1 MITITKDK
9 IYYSPFSL
17 KDIGEDSDAVK
28 ELEIGDVI
36 FMLSEEIAMGPDTT
50 FRNVFD
56 MILYHKD
63 LLNVL
68 YSKEL
73 KGGLIDDFIDDYEN
87 DFDASLSNDT
97 YRLMVSWDFEV
108 FEFDNKVECIDYV
121 SFSGIGKLNVSGV
134 DEEYINSL
142 SLTPLSEMKD
152 KRIFLNNSIEIHN
165 DDTLQANGAP
175 LFRAN
180 YRRITL
186 YDLFLSIIHEI
197 SFYGGPSEREKQ
209 KKEIE
214 SMSEELDA
222 FIESNMN
229 EDGYIDWENIE
240 QGEVL
245 GDDFDGVI
253 NKSFWDKLY
262 PPGTDDGEVVDN
274 FDSLILAVSEG
285 SGLTLEEQ
293 LSEAHDNEE
302 YEKADKILK
311 LIKKRDR
318 KHGK

>member
-17 KDIGEDSDAVK
+17 KDIGEDSEAVK
-28 ELEIGDVI
+28 EIEIGDVI
-36 FMLSEEIAMGPDTT
+36 FMLSEEIAIGPDVT
-50 FRNVFD
+50 FKSVFD

-63 LLNVL
+63 FLNIL

-87 DFDASLSNDT
+87 DYDESLSDDT

-108 FEFDNKVECIDYV
+108 FEFDNNVECIDYV
-121 SFSGIGKLNVSGV
+121 SFSGIGKLNVSGNT
-134 DEEYINSL
+134 EEYVNGL
-142 SLTPLSEMKD
+142 SLTPLSEMRN
-152 KRIFLNNSIEIHN
+152 KRIFLNNSIEIHS
-165 DDTLQANGAP
+165 DYTLQSGEPP

-180 YRRITL
+180 YKRITL

-197 SFYGGPSEREKQ
+197 SFYGGPSERESQ
-209 KKEIE
+209 KKEME
-214 SMSEELDA
+214 SMSEEFDA
-222 FIESNMN
+222 FIENNMN
-229 EDGYIDWENIE
+229 EDGYIDWDNIE

-245 GDDFDGVI
+245 GDDFDGIV

-262 PPGTDDGEVVDN
+262 PPGTDDGEIIDN
-274 FDSLILAVSEG
+274 FDSLIMAVSDG

-293 LSEAHDNEE
+293 LKEAHENEE

-311 LIKKRDR
+311 IIKKRNR

>member
-134 DEEYINSL
+134 DEEYINGL